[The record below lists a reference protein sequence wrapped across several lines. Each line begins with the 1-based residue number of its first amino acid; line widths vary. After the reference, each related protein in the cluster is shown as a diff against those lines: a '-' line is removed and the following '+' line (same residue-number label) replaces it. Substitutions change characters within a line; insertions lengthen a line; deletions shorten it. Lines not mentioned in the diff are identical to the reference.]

1 MTLINLWYE
10 VFWGLL
16 HISPVDRAGPIFE
29 ISADP
34 LIPLKKC
41 PRVHMSGWS
50 ALVSE
55 TSVFPTG
62 ISGTRQQFF
71 PHELLGSVTSD
82 EDKKFIFLTESSY
95 FFFFVFCDRE
105 NYEART
111 GAHIHLIQYNPGKCQ
126 TGIVW
131 RGPENCA
138 IASSANAFVDQSEML
153 SLFAGSLTHSKFRLY
168 CKLMD

>member
-1 MTLINLWYE
+1 M
-10 VFWGLL
+10 
-16 HISPVDRAGPIFE
+16 SPVDRAEPVFE
-29 ISADP
+29 ISAHP

-82 EDKKFIFLTESSY
+82 ENKEFIFLTESSY
-95 FFFFVFCDRE
+95 FFFFFVFCDRE

-111 GAHIHLIQYNPGKCQ
+111 GAHIHLIQYNPGNCQPGSCEEALRTAPVLVQLMRLWTNQKCCRYLP
-126 TGIVW
+126 G
-131 RGPENCA
+131 A
-138 IASSANAFVDQSEML
+138 
-153 SLFAGSLTHSKFRLY
+153 
-168 CKLMD
+168 